1 MKGKS
6 KTGKTEKIL
15 VILGAVLLTAALLL
29 LLYNRYESDRAGRD
43 AEALL
48 EDVLSVAEQNAA
60 AGPELP
66 VVEVDGYGCVGY
78 LSVPA
83 LELTLPVLTDWDYEK
98 LRVAPCL
105 QFGSSRTDDLVI
117 AAHNFKRHFGRLKE
131 LETGDAILF
140 TDMDGIENH
149 YEVAEI
155 QTLQPTAVDTVQS
168 SGYALVLYTCT
179 PGGRTR
185 VTVFC
190 DRAAEDGTSLPQDS
204 SGT

>member
-1 MKGKS
+1 MDRKA
-6 KTGKTEKIL
+6 KTRSGGVFAKVL
-15 VILGAVLLTAALLL
+15 VIMGAVLLIAALLL
-29 LLYNRYESDRAGRD
+29 LLYNRYESDRAGKD

-48 EDVLSVAEQNAA
+48 EDVLSVVEQNAA

-66 VVEVDGYGCVGY
+66 VVEVDGYGCVGC
-78 LSVPA
+78 LEVPA

-131 LETGDAILF
+131 LSQGDAIVF

-155 QTLQPTAVDTVQS
+155 ETLQPTAVDAVQN

-190 DRAAEDGTSLPQDS
+190 DRAAEDKAKG
-204 SGT
+204 

>member
-1 MKGKS
+1 MDRKA
-6 KTGKTEKIL
+6 KTRSGGIFAKVL
-15 VILGAVLLTAALLL
+15 VIMGAVLLFAALLL
-29 LLYNRYESDRAGRD
+29 LLYNRYESDRAGKD

-48 EDVLSVAEQNAA
+48 EDVLSVVEQNAA

-66 VVEVDGYGCVGY
+66 VVEVDGYGCVGC
-78 LSVPA
+78 LEVPS
-83 LELTLPVLTDWDYEK
+83 LELILPVLTDWDYEK

-131 LETGDAILF
+131 LSQGDAIVF

-155 QTLQPTAVDTVQS
+155 ETLQPTAVDAVQN

-190 DRAAEDGTSLPQDS
+190 DRAAADEAQG
-204 SGT
+204 

>member
-1 MKGKS
+1 MDRKA
-6 KTGKTEKIL
+6 KTRSGGVFAKVL
-15 VILGAVLLTAALLL
+15 VIMGAVLLIAALLL
-29 LLYNRYESDRAGRD
+29 LLYNRYESDRAGKD

-48 EDVLSVAEQNAA
+48 EDVLSVVEQNAA

-78 LSVPA
+78 LEVPS

-131 LETGDAILF
+131 LSQGDAIVF

-155 QTLQPTAVDTVQS
+155 ETLQPTAVDEVQN

-190 DRAAEDGTSLPQDS
+190 DRAAEDGAK
-204 SGT
+204 G